1 MGEPPGRVAG
11 AALAQLLR
19 QLARNPREAGDA
31 IAALTEVWREVEEE
45 KAALR
50 AELQEEHQRECAA
63 LKARTEQLEK
73 RLKQLGRLAKKEV
86 MLTAHQRVLDSA
98 IGRVGDLFSQLGDPG
113 GFGRRVAEQAYSPRP
128 PSPTMAEVGRVLANV
143 AQEHAE
149 AVCWPDYGILMKVH
163 LYDAHQLGL
172 LKSEAVET
180 ACQLQDLESQL
191 QLCKAQ
197 VDSLQTQL
205 AQERSKAQRRSDA
218 YAQVCYRAV
227 EAFAQ
232 RNETQEQCEPEQSEQ
247 CTPGTAIALHDA
259 LLLAVAAHQQ
269 SVAQLGQ
276 RKRQKGEME
285 VVPVPVPEST
295 FTGKLVAHLVAAEAK
310 AAECA
315 ARNRVLETEFASARK
330 VLTALAEALACG
342 EDALNPHDIFLRT
355 GVQPAD
361 HLQHQ
366 LEMEG
371 GRAALDRGREVA
383 RAVLQDLREVAEREG
398 DDAGARS
405 ALVQRRAE
413 RYIREALTK
422 LLVDDDDD
430 GGGSA
435 MMEEHAFSR
444 RSSRSP
450 SPLGAG
456 RALHTPDPD
465 RRSAEP
471 EPAPASPTITPA
483 QPHSMSPSKR
493 PAGGRSPAKP
503 PASTP
508 SKSPSRPPAAGSG
521 AASPAKQQPPGS
533 GAASPAKQQP
543 PAAAPVAPAASPPPA
558 AAPPAAAPRA
568 PPAAEA
574 PTAAATPAAA
584 QAQRAET
591 RQQPPAV
598 TALPSAEPGG
608 ARPAGSPAKPQPTG
622 SEPAPRAVPSA
633 QPAAEPAA
641 SAAAPA
647 ASSASPP
654 APGTGATAAAGPAA
668 QSVPDA
674 AAGKRATSAA
684 GAAAKRRRPEGGEG
698 GEGGAESERVN
709 LE

>member
-450 SPLGAG
+450 SPLLGAG

-471 EPAPASPTITPA
+471 EPAPASPTIT
-483 QPHSMSPSKR
+483 

-543 PAAAPVAPAASPPPA
+543 PAASPPPA